1 MQNYGGPG
9 GYPPPGGP
17 GGYPPP
23 GGQGYPPGGQGYPP
37 GGQGFPPAGGGGYPQ
52 PGGPGFPTAGG
63 AGYPGVGAGAP
74 PGGAYGQPGYPHSG
88 YPGMQPG
95 GMPHGGMPHG
105 GMPHGG
111 MQHGGVAPGGMQYQT
126 GMPYQGMPQGMQGM
140 QGMPQ
145 QMGAMYGGP
154 PIQNPPIP
162 FETQI
167 QGGLAIGRSIV
178 VSGMAISGGS
188 GNFAINFQE
197 DPSGENI
204 ALHFNPR
211 INVGA
216 ESNVTVLNTKSAGS
230 WGQEDR
236 GAPYFPFGINQQ
248 FEIRFIVDQDRF
260 RIFSNNKPF
269 CDYPHRIHP
278 PQKFGFIHIN
288 GDVQIHQI
296 RLE

>member
-1 MQNYGGPG
+1 MQNYG

-23 GGQGYPPGGQGYPP
+23 GGQGFPQGGPGYPP
-37 GGQGFPPAGGGGYPQ
+37 GSGYPQ
-52 PGGPGFPTAGG
+52 PGGPGFPPQGG
-63 AGYPGVGAGAP
+63 AGYPGVGPGVP
-74 PGGAYGQPGYPHSG
+74 PGAYGQPGYPSSGMPPNQG
-88 YPGMQPG
+88 YPGM
-95 GMPHGGMPHG
+95 
-105 GMPHGG
+105 
-111 MQHGGVAPGGMQYQT
+111 APGGMAPG
-126 GMPYQGMPQGMQGM
+126 GMMPGGMVPGGMMPGGM
-140 QGMPQ
+140 APGGMAPGAMPFQGMPQ

-154 PIQNPPIP
+154 PIQNPPMP

-167 QGGLAIGRSIV
+167 QGGLVIGRSIV
-178 VSGMAISGGS
+178 VSGMAIP
-188 GNFAINFQE
+188 GNEGKFFINFQE

-211 INVGA
+211 FNAGPDNNVL
-216 ESNVTVLNTKSAGS
+216 VLNTKSSGS
-230 WGQEDR
+230 WGDEDR

-248 FEIRFIVDQDRF
+248 FEIRFIVDQDRY

-278 PQKFGFIHIN
+278 PQKFGYISIS

-296 RLE
+296 RFE